1 MEQTTAKKNKYEID
15 MCNGTI
21 MDKLISF
28 SLPLMLSGILQLMF
42 NAVDIIVVGR
52 FSGSQA
58 LAAVGSTSALINVF
72 TNLFIGISLG
82 ANVLTARFYAA
93 GREKEVSETVHTAI
107 TLALVSGIVMAL
119 VGLVFSKG
127 ALALMGTPDDVIGL
141 SALYMRIYFLGMPFF
156 MLYNYGAAILRA
168 VGDTK
173 RPLLFLM
180 IAGVINACLNM
191 VLVIVF
197 KLGVA
202 GVAIATVISQ
212 MISCVLVLRCLC
224 RSESSYRLRFSELGM
239 KGYYLK
245 QIFSVGVPAGIQSTV
260 INFSNVLLQSSVN
273 SFGSTAMAGY
283 TAANNLLGFLYV
295 SVNSITQACMSF
307 TSQNYGA
314 GDYRRIKKIAMI
326 SVVTGVVTT
335 ELLSVLAVY
344 LGPQLLGIYSP
355 SAEVVAAGMVRL
367 RWIALFYG
375 LDAIMDVIV
384 GSLRGVGYNILPM
397 LVTLMGACASRLI
410 WLSTVFRLPAYHRI
424 EMVYIVYPLSWAL
437 TATTHLICYFFVSR
451 KVDRELRAHEAE
463 LAARMEES
471 PEEADS

>member
-1 MEQTTAKKNKYEID
+1 MKRID
-15 MCNGTI
+15 FENGTI
-21 MDKLISF
+21 TGNILGAALPMLVAQILNLLYNIVDRIYIARIPEIGTAALGAVGLCFPIIVIITAFSNLFGTGGAPLFSIFRGKKDPDTARRIMNTSFTMLCVCAMILMTVGFLFARPILILFGASAEAIIYAYPYMMLYLIGP
-28 SLPLMLSGILQLMF
+28 LPSMIAVGMNPFINAQGYSSIGMLSVAIG
-42 NAVDIIVVGR
+42 AG
-52 FSGSQA
+52 
-58 LAAVGSTSALINVF
+58 
-72 TNLFIGISLG
+72 TNLVLDPLFIFALG
-82 ANVLTARFYAA
+82 
-93 GREKEVSETVHTAI
+93 
-107 TLALVSGIVMAL
+107 
-119 VGLVFSKG
+119 
-127 ALALMGTPDDVIGL
+127 
-141 SALYMRIYFLGMPFF
+141 
-156 MLYNYGAAILRA
+156 
-168 VGDTK
+168 
-173 RPLLFLM
+173 
-180 IAGVINACLNM
+180 
-191 VLVIVF
+191 
-197 KLGVA
+197 LGVRGA
-202 GVAIATVISQ
+202 AIATVISQ
-212 MISCVLVLRCLC
+212 CISAALVVRCLMK
-224 RSESSYRLRFSELGM
+224 ETGPLRLDFRQL
-239 KGYYLK
+239 KIYPIKLK
-245 QIFSVGVPAGIQSTV
+245 QIMQVGIPAGIQGMLFSLANVTV
-260 INFSNVLLQSSVN
+260 QSSVN
-273 SFGSTAMAGY
+273 SFGEIIMAGSS
-283 TAANNLLGFLYV
+283 AAI
-295 SVNSITQACMSF
+295 SIEQFIYSNINAFYQANVAF

-344 LGPQLLGIYSP
+344 FGPQLLGIYSP

>member
-1 MEQTTAKKNKYEID
+1 MTA
-15 MCNGTI
+15 T
-21 MDKLISF
+21 
-28 SLPLMLSGILQLMF
+28 
-42 NAVDIIVVGR
+42 
-52 FSGSQA
+52 
-58 LAAVGSTSALINVF
+58 
-72 TNLFIGISLG
+72 
-82 ANVLTARFYAA
+82 
-93 GREKEVSETVHTAI
+93 
-107 TLALVSGIVMAL
+107 
-119 VGLVFSKG
+119 
-127 ALALMGTPDDVIGL
+127 
-141 SALYMRIYFLGMPFF
+141 
-156 MLYNYGAAILRA
+156 MLYNFGAALLRA
-168 VGDTK
+168 SGDTQ
-173 RPLLFLM
+173 RPLYYLF
-180 IAGVINACLNM
+180 ASGVVNVILN
-191 VLVIVF
+191 LVFVIYF
-197 KLGVA
+197 HMDVA
-202 GVAIATVISQ
+202 GVALATVISQ
-212 MISCVLVLRCLC
+212 CISAALVVRCLVK
-224 RSESSYRLRFSELGM
+224 ETGPLRLDFRQL
-239 KGYYLK
+239 KIYPIKLK
-245 QIFSVGVPAGIQSTV
+245 QIMQVGIPAGIQGMLFSLANVTV
-260 INFSNVLLQSSVN
+260 QSSVN
-273 SFGSTAMAGY
+273 SFGEVIMAGSS
-283 TAANNLLGFLYV
+283 AAI
-295 SVNSITQACMSF
+295 SIEQFIYSNINAFYQANVAF

-344 LGPQLLGIYSP
+344 FGPQLLGIYSP

>member
-1 MEQTTAKKNKYEID
+1 MMRSAKKTYEID
-15 MCNGTI
+15 MLHGAI
-21 MDKLISF
+21 LPKLLRF
-28 SLPLMLSGILQLMF
+28 AVPLTLSTMLQLLF
-42 NAVDIIVVGR
+42 NAADVVVVGR
-52 FSGSQA
+52 WAGDNS
-58 LAAVGSTSALINVF
+58 LAAVGSNTSLIALLTNMFLGLSIGANILAARHFGAHEDEELSKTVHTSILLSLYSGVF
-72 TNLFIGISLG
+72 LTVVGILG
-82 ANVLTARFYAA
+82 ARTILIWMQCPANVLDLA
-93 GREKEVSETVHTAI
+93 
-107 TLALVSGIVMAL
+107 TLYL
-119 VGLVFSKG
+119 
-127 ALALMGTPDDVIGL
+127 
-141 SALYMRIYFLGMPFF
+141 RIYFAGMTAT
-156 MLYNYGAAILRA
+156 MLYNFGAALLRA
-168 VGDTK
+168 SGDTQ
-173 RPLLFLM
+173 RPLYYLF
-180 IAGVINACLNM
+180 ASGVVNVILN
-191 VLVIVF
+191 LVFVIYF
-197 KLGVA
+197 HMDVA
-202 GVAIATVISQ
+202 GVALATVISQ
-212 MISCVLVLRCLC
+212 CISAALVVRCLMK
-224 RSESSYRLRFSELGM
+224 ETGPLRLDFRQL
-239 KGYYLK
+239 KIYPIKLK
-245 QIFSVGVPAGIQSTV
+245 QIMRVGIPAGIQGML
-260 INFSNVLLQSSVN
+260 FSLANV
-273 SFGSTAMAGY
+273 A
-283 TAANNLLGFLYV
+283 
-295 SVNSITQACMSF
+295 F

-314 GDYRRIKKIAMI
+314 GDYRRIKKIARI

-344 LGPQLLGIYSP
+344 FGPQLLGIYSP

>member
-1 MEQTTAKKNKYEID
+1 M
-15 MCNGTI
+15 
-21 MDKLISF
+21 
-28 SLPLMLSGILQLMF
+28 
-42 NAVDIIVVGR
+42 
-52 FSGSQA
+52 
-58 LAAVGSTSALINVF
+58 
-72 TNLFIGISLG
+72 
-82 ANVLTARFYAA
+82 
-93 GREKEVSETVHTAI
+93 
-107 TLALVSGIVMAL
+107 
-119 VGLVFSKG
+119 
-127 ALALMGTPDDVIGL
+127 
-141 SALYMRIYFLGMPFF
+141 
-156 MLYNYGAAILRA
+156 LRA

-173 RPLLFLM
+173 RPLLFL
-180 IAGVINACLNM
+180 IISGILNAGLNLF
-191 VLVIVF
+191 LVVVF
-197 KLGVA
+197 HMGVA
-202 GVAIATVISQ
+202 GVGIATVVSQ
-212 MISCVLVLRCLC
+212 MLSCVLVLICLYQT
-224 RSESSYRLRFSELGM
+224 ESSYQLRFSRLM
-239 KGYYLK
+239 LKWTYLK
-245 QIFSVGVPAGIQSTV
+245 QIFQVGVPAGIQSTV

-273 SFGSTAMAGY
+273 SFGSIAMAGY
-283 TAANNLLGFLYV
+283 TAANNILGFLYA
-295 SVNSITQACMSF
+295 SVNSVTQACMSF

-344 LGPQLLGIYSP
+344 FGPQLLGIYSP

-463 LAARMEES
+463 LAARMEER

>member
-1 MEQTTAKKNKYEID
+1 MGSNTS
-15 MCNGTI
+15 
-21 MDKLISF
+21 LIALLTNMFLGLSIGANILAARYF
-28 SLPLMLSGILQLMF
+28 GAHEDEELSKTVHTSILLSLYSGVFLTVVGILG
-42 NAVDIIVVGR
+42 ARTI
-52 FSGSQA
+52 
-58 LAAVGSTSALINVF
+58 LIWMQCP
-72 TNLFIGISLG
+72 
-82 ANVLTARFYAA
+82 ANVLDLA
-93 GREKEVSETVHTAI
+93 
-107 TLALVSGIVMAL
+107 TLYL
-119 VGLVFSKG
+119 
-127 ALALMGTPDDVIGL
+127 
-141 SALYMRIYFLGMPFF
+141 RIYFAGMTAT
-156 MLYNYGAAILRA
+156 MLYNFGAALLRA
-168 VGDTK
+168 SGDTQ
-173 RPLLFLM
+173 RPLYYLF
-180 IAGVINACLNM
+180 ASGVVNVILN
-191 VLVIVF
+191 LVFVIYF
-197 KLGVA
+197 HMDVA
-202 GVAIATVISQ
+202 GVALATVISQ
-212 MISCVLVLRCLC
+212 CISAALVVRCLVK
-224 RSESSYRLRFSELGM
+224 ETGPLRLDFRQL
-239 KGYYLK
+239 KIYPIKLK
-245 QIFSVGVPAGIQSTV
+245 QIMQVGIPAGIQGM
-260 INFSNVLLQSSVN
+260 QSSVN
-273 SFGSTAMAGY
+273 SFGEVIMAGSS
-283 TAANNLLGFLYV
+283 AAI
-295 SVNSITQACMSF
+295 SIEQFIYSNINAFYQANVAF

-344 LGPQLLGIYSP
+344 FGPQLLGIYSP

-424 EMVYIVYPLSWAL
+424 EMVYIVYPLSWVL

>member
-1 MEQTTAKKNKYEID
+1 MKRID
-15 MCNGTI
+15 FENGTI
-21 MDKLISF
+21 TGNILGAALPMLIAQILNLLYNIVDRIYIARIPEIGTAALGAVGLCFPIIVIITAFSNLFGTGGAPLFSIFRGKKDPDTARRIMNTSF
-28 SLPLMLSGILQLMF
+28 TMLCVCAVILMAVGFLFARPILILFGASAEAIVYAYPYMMLYLIGTLPSMIAVGMNPFINAQGYSSIGMLSVAIG
-42 NAVDIIVVGR
+42 AG
-52 FSGSQA
+52 
-58 LAAVGSTSALINVF
+58 
-72 TNLFIGISLG
+72 TNLVLDPLFIFALG
-82 ANVLTARFYAA
+82 
-93 GREKEVSETVHTAI
+93 
-107 TLALVSGIVMAL
+107 
-119 VGLVFSKG
+119 
-127 ALALMGTPDDVIGL
+127 
-141 SALYMRIYFLGMPFF
+141 
-156 MLYNYGAAILRA
+156 
-168 VGDTK
+168 
-173 RPLLFLM
+173 
-180 IAGVINACLNM
+180 
-191 VLVIVF
+191 
-197 KLGVA
+197 LGVRGA
-202 GVAIATVISQ
+202 AIATVISQ
-212 MISCVLVLRCLC
+212 CISAALVVRCLMK
-224 RSESSYRLRFSELGM
+224 ETGPLRLDFRQL
-239 KGYYLK
+239 KIYPIKLK
-245 QIFSVGVPAGIQSTV
+245 QIMQVGIPAGIQGMLFSLANVTV
-260 INFSNVLLQSSVN
+260 QSSVN
-273 SFGSTAMAGY
+273 SFGEIIMAGSS
-283 TAANNLLGFLYV
+283 AAI
-295 SVNSITQACMSF
+295 SIEQFIYSNINAFYQANVAF

-314 GDYRRIKKIAMI
+314 GDYRRIKKIARI

-344 LGPQLLGIYSP
+344 FGPQLLGIYSP

>member
-1 MEQTTAKKNKYEID
+1 MKRIDFEHGTITGNILGAALPMLVAQLLSLLYNIVDRIYIARIPDVGTTALGAVGLCFPIIVIITAFSNLFGTGGAPLFSIFRGKKDPDTARRIMNTSFTMLCVCAMVLMAVGFLFARPILILFGASAEAIVYAYPYMMLYLI
-15 MCNGTI
+15 GT
-21 MDKLISF
+21 
-28 SLPLMLSGILQLMF
+28 LPSMIAVGMNPFINAQGYSSIGMLSVAIG
-42 NAVDIIVVGR
+42 AG
-52 FSGSQA
+52 
-58 LAAVGSTSALINVF
+58 
-72 TNLFIGISLG
+72 TNLVLDPLFIFALG
-82 ANVLTARFYAA
+82 
-93 GREKEVSETVHTAI
+93 
-107 TLALVSGIVMAL
+107 
-119 VGLVFSKG
+119 
-127 ALALMGTPDDVIGL
+127 
-141 SALYMRIYFLGMPFF
+141 
-156 MLYNYGAAILRA
+156 
-168 VGDTK
+168 
-173 RPLLFLM
+173 
-180 IAGVINACLNM
+180 
-191 VLVIVF
+191 
-197 KLGVA
+197 LGVRGA
-202 GVAIATVISQ
+202 AIATVISQ
-212 MISCVLVLRCLC
+212 CISAALVVRCLVK
-224 RSESSYRLRFSELGM
+224 ETGPLRLDFRQL
-239 KGYYLK
+239 KIYPIKLK
-245 QIFSVGVPAGIQSTV
+245 QIMQVGIPAGIQGMLFSLANVTV
-260 INFSNVLLQSSVN
+260 QSSVN
-273 SFGSTAMAGY
+273 SFGEVIMAGSS
-283 TAANNLLGFLYV
+283 AAI
-295 SVNSITQACMSF
+295 SIEQFIYSNINAFYQANVAF

-344 LGPQLLGIYSP
+344 FGPQLLGIYSP

-424 EMVYIVYPLSWAL
+424 EMVYIVYPLSWVL